1 MTSPIVTWLLT
12 LISGAV
18 GGNIGGAAIKDPKPR
33 PGREYDS
40 RTNRQSWRE
49 FITRS
54 AWRTAIPR
62 PDWQHRG
69 VRSCRSTAANH
80 HRHLDEQVCEGMMRA
95 VSRVARSGNRIY
107 VGQ

>member
-1 MTSPIVTWLLT
+1 MTSPIITWLVT

-18 GGNIGGAAIKDPKPR
+18 GGNIGGALIKDQSLGPVVL
-33 PGREYDS
+33 S
-40 RTNRQSWRE
+40 RTNRRGWRQS
-49 FITRS
+49 ITRS

-62 PDWQHRG
+62 PDWQHRD

-80 HRHLDEQVCEGMMRA
+80 HRHFEEQVSDGLMRA
-95 VSRVARSGNRIY
+95 VARVARSTNRIY